1 MLTINKLIKKYNG
14 KIILNEISFAIHK
27 GQVVVLIGPS
37 GSGKSTILRCINNLE
52 GYESGFIDSSGISK
66 TKVGMVFQHF
76 NLFNNMTLIE
86 NLTYAPINVLK
97 YDKKDAISI
106 ATKWLEMVNLSNFKD
121 AYPWSL
127 SGGQKQRAAIARA
140 LCMDPEIILFDEPTS
155 ALDPENV
162 KEVLDVIK
170 SLAHTGITMLI
181 VTHAMKFASSIAD
194 RVLFLDHG
202 ELIEDNNAADF
213 FNSPLT
219 KRARDFLNIVSES
232 SQLFIND
239 RVYP

>member
-1 MLTINKLIKKYNG
+1 MLTISKLIKKYNE
-14 KIILNEISFAIHK
+14 KIILNEVSFVIPK

-37 GSGKSTILRCINNLE
+37 GSGKSTVLRCINRLE
-52 GYESGFIDSSGISK
+52 KYESGSVEAKGLSQ
-66 TKVGMVFQHF
+66 TKIGMVFQHF

-86 NLTYAPINVLK
+86 NLTYAPIKVLK
-97 YDKKDAISI
+97 CNKKDAISI
-106 ATKWLEMVNLSNFKD
+106 ATKWLERVNLDNFKD
-121 AYPWSL
+121 TYPWAL
-127 SGGQKQRAAIARA
+127 SGGQKQRAAIART

-181 VTHAMKFASSIAD
+181 VTHAMKFAASIAD

-202 ELIEDNNAADF
+202 ELIEDNNAGDF
-213 FNSPLT
+213 FNSPST
-219 KRARDFLNIVSES
+219 KRARDFLDIVLES
-232 SQLFIND
+232 G
-239 RVYP
+239 

>member
-1 MLTINKLIKKYNG
+1 MLSISKLTKNYNRHVVL
-14 KIILNEISFAIHK
+14 KEISFKVSK

-37 GSGKSTILRCINNLE
+37 GSGKSTVLRCINGLVI
-52 GYESGFIDSSGISK
+52 YESGKIDLSVSSS
-66 TKVGMVFQHF
+66 TKIGMVFQHF
-76 NLFNNMTLIE
+76 HLFNNMTVLE
-86 NLTYAPINVLK
+86 NFIYAPINVLK
-97 YDKKDAISI
+97 YNKEQALAI
-106 ATKWLEMVNLSNFKD
+106 ADKWLKRVNLTKFAN

-127 SGGQKQRAAIARA
+127 SGGQKQRAAIART

-155 ALDPENV
+155 ALDPENM

-194 RVLFLDHG
+194 RVLFLDNG

-213 FNSPLT
+213 FKLPNT
-219 KRARDFLNIVSES
+219 KRARDFLSIVSDT
-232 SQLFIND
+232 N
-239 RVYP
+239 